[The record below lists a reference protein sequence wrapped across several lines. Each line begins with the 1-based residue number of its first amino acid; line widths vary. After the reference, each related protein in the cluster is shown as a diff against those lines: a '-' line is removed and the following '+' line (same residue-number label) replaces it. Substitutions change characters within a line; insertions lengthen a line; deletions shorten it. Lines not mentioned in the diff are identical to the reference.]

1 MLFISIICYLLNAQV
16 IESDVVV
23 IIRLGF
29 RISEC
34 ILLQKEVDASILALN
49 HG

>member
-1 MLFISIICYLLNAQV
+1 MVRYLLNAQV
-16 IESDVVV
+16 IESNVV
-23 IIRLGF
+23 IVIRLCL
-29 RISEC
+29 RILKG